1 MKKKC
6 HNFPKNFFKNFW
18 AMHTKGLKPFRAHSD
33 YRNYLGVRSSLFTED
48 KSVKPAQ
55 SGTIRHSP
63 AQSGMIRHNS
73 ARSGFFQCPD
83 YFDVLSSSPYFS
95 VFYMIAAGIF
105 IFKYA
110 NLMKT
115 VIIVSGIIIF
125 ELVMVLMFFT
135 GIVYF

>member
-1 MKKKC
+1 M
-6 HNFPKNFFKNFW
+6 
-18 AMHTKGLKPFRAHSD
+18 
-33 YRNYLGVRSSLFTED
+33 RSSLFTED

-55 SGTIRHSP
+55 SGTIRHNP
-63 AQSGMIRHNS
+63 AQSGMIRHNP

-105 IFKYA
+105 IFKYV

-135 GIVYF
+135 GIV